1 MVNNTTFFIIPKD
14 TTIIC
19 NSHTVNNDTEF
30 FENPQQFK
38 PERYM
43 GDTRSLY
50 ASSNGNIKKR
60 ELFTFGWGRRICPGI
75 YMAESEMFSWMTQ
88 LFSKCTIEPIVS
100 STGEK
105 ILPDIESYVDL
116 GSIVSPVP
124 YKIQVIKR
132 ESV

>member
-1 MVNNTTFFIIPKD
+1 
-14 TTIIC
+14 
-19 NSHTVNNDTEF
+19 
-30 FENPQQFK
+30 
-38 PERYM
+38 
-43 GDTRSLY
+43 
-50 ASSNGNIKKR
+50 
-60 ELFTFGWGRRICPGI
+60 
-75 YMAESEMFSWMTQ
+75 MFSWMTQ